1 MKEVQFKQLTLTDW
15 RAQTRTI
22 GFSRHT
28 LIKGRNESGKSTT
41 WDAILW
47 LFTGYDSLDRSNY
60 QLFDNHVVPTKENA
74 KPASVEL
81 MFTVDG
87 MDYRLKR
94 TAEMGWSRPR
104 GAANYEKKSS
114 DDYKFEIDGV
124 EVPSSTYKDFIEK
137 NFCPI
142 EKMKFILNIDYYLM
156 LDWKELR
163 KHFADIIGDV
173 TKEDYKGDFTEALA
187 LIAKYGTIDAAKEY
201 LKAQRKPLRDAIGD
215 NSTKGT
221 KIVEL
226 ETLQST
232 LPDMSGIEE
241 TEKRYKEIESEIA
254 MTDKDIAGAT
264 ESIKPLI
271 EKRNAQLAEIGEL
284 ESELTAIQNR
294 ILSDYRQKENELVLA
309 IREVDSINIGI
320 DNENRVGLR
329 RIHDAENGIKALES
343 KMESM
348 TRYREKLLAQKNE
361 VKSLTFKDEKCPY
374 CGQPLPMDKLEEAL
388 DKFNRQKEAKYNAI
402 VAEGKENKAR
412 MESCQKEI
420 DALRAV
426 ISEGYE
432 KKELKSKADLEAK
445 LTDLRN
451 SNPKVEQ
458 SIEYKEK
465 SAEIARKRANIEDVP
480 AVDVSAFEER
490 KKRLYA
496 ELRECSERLSEKT
509 TYERTV
515 QRMDTLRKDIA
526 AIAESLARI
535 EGQMAQIDDM
545 EQQKAEIVRHRVSAL
560 FSRCDIRMEERK
572 KDGTMTPSCS
582 ILMNGVLVQV
592 ANTASKIEAGTDISD
607 AFCKFYGVNMPLIL
621 DNRERVDD
629 TKDFAAS
636 GRQTIE
642 LKRED
647 CNLTI
652 MDI

>member
-1 MKEVQFKQLTLTDW
+1 MKEVQFKQLALTDW
-15 RAQTRTI
+15 RAQTRAI

-60 QLFDNHVVPTKENA
+60 QLFDNHVIPTKENA

-142 EKMKFILNIDYYLM
+142 EKLKFILNIDYFLM

-163 KHFADIIGDV
+163 KHFSDIIGEV
-173 TKEDYKGDFTEALA
+173 TKEDYKGDFSEAFA
-187 LIAKYGTIDAAKEY
+187 LIAKYGSMDAAKEY

-232 LPDMSGIEE
+232 LPDISGIEE

-254 MTDKDIAGAT
+254 MTDKEIAGAT

-271 EKRNAQLAEIGEL
+271 EKRNAQLAEIGRL
-284 ESELTAIQNR
+284 ESELNAIQNR
-294 ILSDYRQKENELVLA
+294 INSEYSCKENEILTE
-309 IREVDSINIGI
+309 IRNI
-320 DNENRVGLR
+320 DFSNRQTENENRDGEQ
-329 RIHDAENGIKALES
+329 RIKDAETRIKALES

-348 TRYREKLLAQKNE
+348 KRYREELLAQKNE

-374 CGQPLPMDKLEEAL
+374 CGQLLPMDKMEEAL
-388 DKFNRQKEAKYNAI
+388 EKFNRQKEAKYNAI

-426 ISEGYE
+426 VSEGYE

-445 LTDLRN
+445 LANLRN
-451 SNPKVEQ
+451 SNPTVEQ

-465 SAEIARKRANIEDVP
+465 AAEIARKRANIEDVP

-496 ELRECSERLSEKT
+496 ELRECSARLSEKT
-509 TYERTV
+509 TYERTM

-526 AIAESLARI
+526 ATAESLARI

-592 ANTASKIEAGTDISD
+592 ANTASKIEAGADISD
-607 AFCKFYGVNMPLIL
+607 AFCKFYGINMPLIL

-647 CNLTI
+647 CGLTVT
-652 MDI
+652 DI